1 MGSLGAAVW
10 GIALRL
16 GPEMSAHDEDA
27 SGCDGCGIVR
37 TSLISVLASLGLNTF
52 PRGRGGESWGG
63 ARR

>member
-1 MGSLGAAVW
+1 MGRSGAAVW
-10 GIALRL
+10 GIDLIC
-16 GPEMSAHDEDA
+16 GSETSAHDEDA